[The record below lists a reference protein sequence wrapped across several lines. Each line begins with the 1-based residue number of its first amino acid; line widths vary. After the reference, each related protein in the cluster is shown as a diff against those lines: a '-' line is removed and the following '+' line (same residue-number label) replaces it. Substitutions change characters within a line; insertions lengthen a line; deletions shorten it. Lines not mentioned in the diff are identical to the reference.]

1 MEIHKELVK
10 NLKSGSYE
18 DFNKLYTIYV
28 DMLYNF
34 ILDLIKSP
42 IEAEDIVQETFL
54 RIWQSRERINPDLSF
69 KTYLYTIARNQTID
83 VLRKQ
88 VECVAFEDFIC
99 NEAFQEHL
107 ENDVEKNISFDDFKD
122 KLFRVKEK
130 LTTRQKLVF
139 EMSREQGYSISM
151 IAEELQLSEKTIKN
165 LLTLA
170 LKILRKELAYY
181 FIFLF
186 LLFQITV

>member
-1 MEIHKELVK
+1 MNLEIHTKLVK
-10 NLKSGSYE
+10 SLKSGSYE

-34 ILDLIKSP
+34 ILGLIKSP
-42 IEAEDIVQETFL
+42 TEAEDIVQETFL

-88 VECVAFEDFIC
+88 VEYVTFEDYIC
-99 NEAFQEHL
+99 SEAFQEHS
-107 ENDVEKNISFDDFKD
+107 ENDVEKNISFDEFKD
-122 KLFRVKEK
+122 KVFRVKEK

-139 EMSREQGYSISM
+139 EMSREKGYSISM
-151 IAEELQLSEKTIKN
+151 IAKELQLSEKTIKN
-165 LLTLA
+165 QLTLA
-170 LKILRKELAYY
+170 LKILREGLVSCFN
-181 FIFLF
+181 FIFL
-186 LLFQITV
+186 LF